1 MAPTIHRATR
11 FLQRMC
17 NAGVGDRTSTPA
29 YNHTVRWFR
38 YVAAVVSVVI
48 LVASVQVLSNYAR
61 VAGPLLLLDVVMVA
75 RFAGLWPALVT
86 ASAAAFGYSYYFL
99 APRGFGF
106 GIYSPDDWFAFVTFT
121 VTAFVAGEL
130 ASRAERRAVEAR
142 RLYRELQAAFDR
154 ASEAEAARRNEQ
166 LKATLLDALTHNL
179 RTPLT
184 AIKMGVTALIRAWG
198 EPTELSEEG
207 RRELLRVIDEE
218 TDRLNRFIEG
228 LSTSDQSQTEHPI
241 HLRAVTVDDLVRRA
255 LARAANITKDHQI
268 VLEVDHPLPNVSVDP
283 ASVVE
288 AIYIVLD
295 NATNYARR
303 GTRIVV
309 RARHLDNRYA
319 QLTISDEGRGIPP
332 EFRERVF
339 EKFFRVP
346 GSESQD
352 RRGGGVG
359 LGLPIARRLVE
370 TQGGRIRIEAAP
382 HGVGTTVVL
391 TLPLTPDE
399 QSTTKD
405 EVVRLAAEQ
414 PA

>member
-1 MAPTIHRATR
+1 
-11 FLQRMC
+11 
-17 NAGVGDRTSTPA
+17 
-29 YNHTVRWFR
+29 VRWLK
-38 YVAAVVSVVI
+38 YVAAVASVTI
-48 LVASVQVLSNYAR
+48 LVALVRALSNYAR
-61 VAGPLLLLDVVMVA
+61 VACPLLLLDVVVVA
-75 RFAGLWPALVT
+75 RFAGLWPALVS
-86 ASAAAFGYSYYFL
+86 ASAAALGYSYYFL

-106 GIYSPDDWFAFVTFT
+106 GIYSPDDWFAFITFT
-121 VTAFVAGEL
+121 VTAFIAGEL

-184 AIKMGVTALIRAWG
+184 SIKMGVTALIRTWG
-198 EPTELSEEG
+198 EPRELSEEG
-207 RRELLRVIDEE
+207 RLELLGVIDEE
-218 TDRLNRFIEG
+218 ADRLNRFIEG
-228 LSTSDQSQTEHPI
+228 LSTSNQSPTEHPI
-241 HLRAVTVDDLVRRA
+241 QLRAVPVEDLVRRA
-255 LARAANITKDHQI
+255 LTRAANITKDHQI
-268 VLEVDHPLPNVSVDP
+268 LLEIDHPLPNVSVDP

-288 AIYIVLD
+288 AIYIALD
-295 NATNYARR
+295 NASNYARR

-309 RARHLDNRYA
+309 RARRLDNRYA
-319 QLTISDEGRGIPP
+319 QLTISDEGPGIPP

-346 GSESQD
+346 GRESQD
-352 RRGGGVG
+352 RGRGGVG

-370 TQGGRIRIEAAP
+370 AQGGRIQIEAAP
-382 HGVGTTVVL
+382 RGVGTTVVL

-399 QSTTKD
+399 QSTMKD
-405 EVVRLAAEQ
+405 EAVRLAAEQ